1 MVPFRPMRRP
11 PRLAFWV
18 SVLTVALLVVL
29 RPLAQAS
36 PADPTWIAGFYD
48 GADFDDVVHLIV
60 TSTGVDVAGL
70 ACYRPG
76 PPVPD
81 AVVAARPGPATAAH
95 ASAPLTRAPPLPFA
109 PPV

>member
-1 MVPFRPMRRP
+1 MRRP
-11 PRLAFWV
+11 PRFAFWV
-18 SVLTVALLVVL
+18 AVLTVALVVVL

-36 PADPTWIAGFYD
+36 PADPAWIAGFYD

-60 TSTGVDVAGL
+60 TFTGVEAAGL
-70 ACYRPG
+70 ALHHPG

-81 AVVAARPGPATAAH
+81 IVVRDRPGPSAAAH
-95 ASAPLTRAPPLPFA
+95 ASVPLTRAPPLPFA